1 MSRYLPPVALPAV
14 DCGCAPSADELH
26 NLDEPRREAGVVRQ
40 TLGRRGFVRIGAL
53 GLLAAA
59 SLGVAAPAFAAAYPS
74 WDDVQRARAN
84 EAAKATEISR
94 IQGFIATL
102 NANVTRTQA
111 AAEEASQE
119 FFIAEEEYFA
129 AVARADEFQSQAD
142 AQAGVAATASER
154 AGRVAAEMYR
164 TGGDDTSLRLFFS
177 NSGDADQLLSRL
189 GRIDKLLERNRD
201 AFADATVARG
211 AAQSLSDQAAVA
223 RDERDRLKQLASQR
237 MEESQAAADAAQQA
251 LDEQSTNLV
260 VLEAQLAALQDS
272 TARTVAD
279 YQAGVEARR
288 RAEEE
293 ARRRAEEEAR
303 RAAEAAAAAGGGGSG
318 GGMAGQIGQSGWAR
332 PSGGRPTSRYGAR
345 ATICENGY
353 CTGYHYGT
361 DMATGCGA
369 GVFAA
374 SAGRVAYA
382 GTYGAFGQHVRIDHG
397 GGILTAYSHLQQG
410 GILVSYGQQVAAG
423 QLVAREGNSGLS
435 RGCHLHFEVW
445 RNGQRINPEP
455 FMSER
460 GISI

>member
-1 MSRYLPPVALPAV
+1 MSRSLPPVALPTV
-14 DCGCAPSADELH
+14 DCGCAPSAEELRH
-26 NLDEPRREAGVVRQ
+26 LDDARVRH

-59 SLGVAAPAFAAAYPS
+59 SLGVAAPAFAAAYPT

-119 FFIAEEEYFA
+119 FFLAEEEYFA
-129 AVARADEFQSQAD
+129 AVARADDFQSQAD
-142 AQAGVAATASER
+142 AQAAVAATASER

-164 TGGDDTSLRLFFS
+164 SGGDDTSLRLFFS
-177 NSGDADQLLSRL
+177 DAGDADQLLSRL
-189 GRIDKLLERNRD
+189 GRADKLLQRNRD
-201 AFADATVARG
+201 AFADASLARG

-237 MEESQAAADAAQQA
+237 MEESQAAANAAQQA

-303 RAAEAAAAAGGGGSG
+303 RAAAAAAAAAAGGGGG
-318 GGMAGQIGQSGWAR
+318 GGGGGQIGQSGWAR

-410 GILVSYGQQVAAG
+410 GILVGYGQQVAAG
-423 QLVAREGNSGLS
+423 QLVAREGKSGLS

>member
-1 MSRYLPPVALPAV
+1 M
-14 DCGCAPSADELH
+14 
-26 NLDEPRREAGVVRQ
+26 
-40 TLGRRGFVRIGAL
+40 RIGAL

-59 SLGVAAPAFAAAYPS
+59 SLGVAAPAFAATYPS
-74 WDDVQRARAN
+74 WDDVQRARDN

-102 NANVTRTQA
+102 NANVIRTQA

-119 FFIAEEEYFA
+119 FFVAEEEYFA

-142 AQAGVAATASER
+142 TQAAVAATASER

-164 TGGDDTSLRLFFS
+164 SGGDDTSLRLFFS
-177 NSGDADQLLSRL
+177 DAGDADQLLSRL
-189 GRIDKLLERNRD
+189 GRADKLLQRNRD
-201 AFADATVARG
+201 AFADASLARG

-288 RAEEE
+288 RAEQE

-303 RAAEAAAAAGGGGSG
+303 RAAEAAAAPGGGGG
-318 GGMAGQIGQSGWAR
+318 GQIGQSGWAR

-410 GILVSYGQQVAAG
+410 GILVGYGQQVAAG

>member
-14 DCGCAPSADELH
+14 DCGCAPSAEELRK
-26 NLDEPRREAGVVRQ
+26 LEGPRRDAGVRH

-59 SLGVAAPAFAAAYPS
+59 SLGVAAPAFAATYPS
-74 WDDVQRARAN
+74 WDDVQRARDN

-102 NANVTRTQA
+102 NANVIRTQA

-119 FFIAEEEYFA
+119 FFVAEEEYFA

-142 AQAGVAATASER
+142 TQAAVAATASER

-164 TGGDDTSLRLFFS
+164 SGGDDTSLRLFFS
-177 NSGDADQLLSRL
+177 DAGDADQLLSRL
-189 GRIDKLLERNRD
+189 GRADKLLQRNRD
-201 AFADATVARG
+201 AFADASLARG

-303 RAAEAAAAAGGGGSG
+303 RAAEAAAAPGGGGG
-318 GGMAGQIGQSGWAR
+318 GQIGQSGWAR

-410 GILVSYGQQVAAG
+410 GILVGYGQQVAAG

>member
-1 MSRYLPPVALPAV
+1 MGSLLCFLPETTGHPTVAP
-14 DCGCAPSADELH
+14 PSS
-26 NLDEPRREAGVVRQ
+26 
-40 TLGRRGFVRIGAL
+40 T
-53 GLLAAA
+53 
-59 SLGVAAPAFAAAYPS
+59 
-74 WDDVQRARAN
+74 
-84 EAAKATEISR
+84 T
-94 IQGFIATL
+94 
-102 NANVTRTQA
+102 TRTPR
-111 AAEEASQE
+111 EVTPR
-119 FFIAEEEYFA
+119 Y
-129 AVARADEFQSQAD
+129 
-142 AQAGVAATASER
+142 GTHP
-154 AGRVAAEMYR
+154 
-164 TGGDDTSLRLFFS
+164 
-177 NSGDADQLLSRL
+177 
-189 GRIDKLLERNRD
+189 
-201 AFADATVARG
+201 
-211 AAQSLSDQAAVA
+211 
-223 RDERDRLKQLASQR
+223 
-237 MEESQAAADAAQQA
+237 
-251 LDEQSTNLV
+251 
-260 VLEAQLAALQDS
+260 
-272 TARTVAD
+272 
-279 YQAGVEARR
+279 
-288 RAEEE
+288 
-293 ARRRAEEEAR
+293 
-303 RAAEAAAAAGGGGSG
+303 
-318 GGMAGQIGQSGWAR
+318 IGQSGWAR

>member
-14 DCGCAPSADELH
+14 DCGCAPSAEELRK
-26 NLDEPRREAGVVRQ
+26 LEGPRRDAGVRH

-59 SLGVAAPAFAAAYPS
+59 SLGVAAPAFAATYPS
-74 WDDVQRARAN
+74 WDDVQRARDN

-102 NANVTRTQA
+102 NANVIRTQA

-119 FFIAEEEYFA
+119 FFVAEEEYFA

-142 AQAGVAATASER
+142 TQAAVAATASER

-164 TGGDDTSLRLFFS
+164 SGGDDTSLRLFFS
-177 NSGDADQLLSRL
+177 DAGDADQLLSRL
-189 GRIDKLLERNRD
+189 GRADKLLQRNRD
-201 AFADATVARG
+201 AFADASLARG

-288 RAEEE
+288 RAEQE

-303 RAAEAAAAAGGGGSG
+303 RAAEAAAAPGGGGG
-318 GGMAGQIGQSGWAR
+318 GQIGQSGWAR

-410 GILVSYGQQVAAG
+410 GILVGYGQQVAAG